1 MTLAAAAEGA
11 QPQDEGSRRSRE
23 SHDVAEEAKAR
34 RAPSRPDSARRA
46 DRDWSSSS
54 ARRRRAR
61 GVAVAAPGRG
71 GGGGGGPRRRR
82 VVGVAD
88 GRGSSLEAEDLGL
101 GGALGFGVRRLER
114 SRKGED
120 AAGSRRLMAAVG
132 EGKRACL

>member
-11 QPQDEGSRRSRE
+11 QPQAEGSRRSRE

-71 GGGGGGPRRRR
+71 GGGGPRRRR
-82 VVGVAD
+82 VVGVAE

-114 SRKGED
+114 SRKGEET
-120 AAGSRRLMAAVG
+120 AGSRRLMAAVG
-132 EGKRACL
+132 GGKRACL